1 LTYCTFCVSFLR
13 QEQHSDKIRFERR
26 AFLSKI
32 SGEREQRNK
41 MNCQP
46 GHQDRSAICMS
57 KIKIIG
63 DPLIEHLKK
72 ILELNPGDAEA

>member
-1 LTYCTFCVSFLR
+1 
-13 QEQHSDKIRFERR
+13 
-26 AFLSKI
+26 
-32 SGEREQRNK
+32 